1 MSFPFTLSLLSPQL
15 REPRA
20 LAVVTCRRNLTL
32 QKDISD
38 YALKAEVVIAMPF
51 KNSAKTLRRAI
62 RSALA
67 QELSDGHCAILIL
80 DDQSSDAWRDDIEDL
95 LAHPAIVHVAGHCG
109 SPAQARNAALD
120 FIDAELPQA
129 RWVARLDADDY
140 FSSAMAIESFRT
152 DGESKDALFV
162 IGSNGLISN
171 GEVQDSPNIANPD
184 ILLNPSRLVAFIHAF
199 CTGQSRHELPSCN
212 LMLRARSGIRY
223 PLLRSAEDHWL
234 VAQLLIFK
242 KERAA
247 VVPTPLYCNYTLK
260 GSATTANFH
269 SGTHKKTRAKLVEA
283 SQAWLSILES
293 GMEIL
298 GHGMEG
304 CVTRQH
310 EQVIKQFYSWSMD
323 SHEIAWLES
332 AVKRSRGRVPKF
344 SWQEETPNGTIRCV
358 SAWKDL
364 ERVGQYIPREEI
376 LQFLVDVT
384 EAGLAPRNIKRDN
397 LMLDGERLIYI
408 DIGRDIALFKPALL
422 VDIAAR
428 LFSIGV
434 LGLPDGELAR
444 RQTLLKPHEALAELN
459 GFDQFYLELIQ
470 RLYPAMSD
478 FDEDMND
485 TPRMGHVTLMI
496 KACPQDHAALFEQV
510 THIAIQLSKPK
521 RFSKI
526 VLAIDP
532 HQGEYLRQFTEGN
545 LASLLDQAER
555 LKAVGV
561 IDEVWVAPE
570 CEECVQETYYRWF
583 GMSGV
588 SHTHTLSGAPLF
600 PQLWA
605 FEQVQTRYVLQS
617 DVDVLI
623 GRKDTEHDFMAEM
636 LAAIQEENT
645 WCVGFNIPKSGLGF
659 SPYVTRAEGFAPE
672 IRLGL
677 LDLAR
682 IKSNLPLPNE
692 ASEGHLI
699 TMWHRSMELAQR
711 QNGMQSVRGGD
722 DRSFYV
728 HPMNDIK
735 TTVDME
741 IIRDLIGQGLYP
753 PEQADKWDLVSE
765 GNWRY
770 PARSEDVVFLMK
782 GRNTPAWKLKRAL
795 ASLRRQSDQEFGV
808 ILIDDASE
816 CASSWQL
823 PDLLMDL
830 TKKTTLIR
838 RRNHAG
844 YIPNFLL
851 AASLCKNAETMICV
865 LDQDDALM
873 SCDVVT
879 HLKTARAQGADL
891 INGLMFRPSKPTR
904 LYHADYDAPRQKGG
918 GNTWT
923 HLRAFTKALF
933 DRIPIDEYR
942 VDGEWIADVSDYA
955 TMLPM
960 AELATAPVHLAD
972 QYYIWHEREE
982 YSADRKQM
990 QAQLVSRL
998 LSRPPLQKTGA
1009 GNAAAGTT

>member
-1 MSFPFTLSLLSPQL
+1 MSFPVAPPLLSPQL
-15 REPRA
+15 REPRT

-32 QKDISD
+32 QKAISD
-38 YALKAEVVIAMPF
+38 YALTAEVVIAIPF

-62 RSALA
+62 QSALA
-67 QELSDGHCAILIL
+67 QELSVGHCAILIL
-80 DDQSSDAWRDDIEDL
+80 DDQSSDVWRGDVEDL
-95 LAHPAIVHVAGHCG
+95 LDHPAIVHVAGHCG

-120 FIDAELPQA
+120 FIDADLPQA
-129 RWVARLDADDY
+129 RWVARLDADDC
-140 FSSAMAIESFRT
+140 FSSSIAVESLWSE
-152 DGESKDALFV
+152 GESKDALFV
-162 IGSNGLISN
+162 IGSNDLVSN
-171 GEVQDSPNIANPD
+171 GKMQDSPNYANPD
-184 ILLNPSRLVAFIHAF
+184 VLLNPSRLVAFIRAF
-199 CTGQSRHELPSCN
+199 CTGQSPHELPSCN

-234 VAQLLIFK
+234 IAQLLIFK

-247 VVPTPLYCNYTLK
+247 VVPTPLYCSYTLK
-260 GSATTANFH
+260 GSATTANSH
-269 SGTHKKTRAKLVEA
+269 SGAHNKTRTKLVEA
-283 SQAWLSILES
+283 SQAWLSMLDS

-304 CVTRQH
+304 CVARQGDL
-310 EQVIKQFYSWSMD
+310 VIKQFYSWSM
-323 SHEIAWLES
+323 SAQEVAWIES
-332 AVKRSRGRVPKF
+332 AAKRSRGRVPEF
-344 SWQEETPNGTIRCV
+344 SWKETENGTIRCV
-358 SAWKDL
+358 SVWQDL
-364 ERVGQYIPREEI
+364 KRVGQYIPREEL

-397 LMLDGERLIYI
+397 LMLDGDRLIYI
-408 DIGRDIALFKPALL
+408 DIGRDIGPFKPAFL

-444 RQTLLKPHEALAELN
+444 RQTLLKSHEALAQLN

-470 RLYPAMSD
+470 RLHPAMSG
-478 FDEDMND
+478 FDEDVID

-496 KACPQDHAALFEQV
+496 KACPQDHAALIKQV
-510 THIAIQLSKPK
+510 THIATQLSTPK
-521 RFSKI
+521 RFAKV

-532 HQGEYLRQFTEGN
+532 HQGRYLRQFSEGN

-555 LKAVGV
+555 LKATEV
-561 IDEVWVAPE
+561 IDEVWVAPMHSE
-570 CEECVQETYYRWF
+570 CIQNTFHRWF
-583 GMSGV
+583 GLTGV
-588 SHTHTLSGAPLF
+588 SRSHTLSGAPLY
-600 PQLWA
+600 PQIWA
-605 FEQVQTRYVLQS
+605 FEQVQTRYLLQS

-645 WCVGFNIPKSGLGF
+645 WCVGFNIPKSVSGF
-659 SPYVTRAEGFAPE
+659 SPYVTRPQGFAPE

-699 TMWHRSMELAQR
+699 KMWHRSMELAQR
-711 QNGMQSVRGGD
+711 QIGMRSVRGGD

-735 TTVDME
+735 TSADMD
-741 IIRDLIGQGLYP
+741 IVRDLIGQGLFP
-753 PEQADKWDLVSE
+753 PAQAEQWDLVSDAH
-765 GNWRY
+765 WRY
-770 PARSEDVVFLMK
+770 PTRSEDVVFLMK
-782 GRNTPAWKLKRAL
+782 GRNTPTWKLKRAL
-795 ASLRRQSDQEFGV
+795 ASLLRQSDQDFGV

-816 CASSWQL
+816 CTSSWRL
-823 PDLLMDL
+823 PDLLTDL
-830 TKKTTLIR
+830 TEKTTLIR
-838 RRNHAG
+838 RRNQAG

-873 SCDVVT
+873 SCNVVAQ
-879 HLKTARAQGADL
+879 LKTARTQGADL

-933 DRIPIDEYR
+933 DRVPVEEYK
-942 VDGEWIADVSDYA
+942 VEGEWIADVSDYA

-972 QYYIWHEREE
+972 QYYVWHERAE
-982 YSADRKQM
+982 YSEDRKEM
-990 QAQLVSRL
+990 QAQLITLL
-998 LSRPPLQKTGA
+998 LSRPPLQKTGS
-1009 GNAAAGTT
+1009 GSTAADTT